1 MYAYKRTPIIALILA
16 GIITLGTVIFLKEF
30 PGWGVA
36 PLSKPML
43 VLLYFISLLPA
54 NGIAMLFDPL
64 PRQRRE
70 KYMKVNFYDPD
81 RTQYK

>member
-16 GIITLGTVIFLKEF
+16 GIITLGTVFFLKEF
-30 PGWGVA
+30 PGWGVS

-70 KYMKVNFYDPD
+70 EYMKVNFYDPD